1 MKLPLLY
8 KMLLWILLPS
18 LLGLSA
24 VTIGSYMQ
32 AKGSLDTQIAEELK
46 QTVLSETSQLKSV
59 TTDLL
64 RNVLNNNARSTA
76 VHAYLKGGSDGEK
89 NALRPAMQQVLDN
102 LIQNFSLLTG
112 VGLIGPDGIV
122 QRLPP
127 PLTI

>member
-64 RNVLNNNARSTA
+64 MHHFLCRTHDCRGLARC
-76 VHAYLKGGSDGEK
+76 HAFCEPCGRREL
-89 NALRPAMQQVLDN
+89 
-102 LIQNFSLLTG
+102 
-112 VGLIGPDGIV
+112 
-122 QRLPP
+122 
-127 PLTI
+127 